1 MNLAWLSVGAL
12 VVAILVSCTTR
23 LNVGLLALAFA
34 WIIGVYFGGMSLAD
48 VTSGFPVQLFLTLCG
63 VTLLFSQ
70 AQVNGTLERVAHHA
84 VRLCK
89 GHAGLVPMMFFALA
103 ATLASVGPGNIA
115 TAALI
120 APMAM
125 ASAARA
131 GIPAFLMAIMVAN
144 GASAG
149 SLSPFAPTGIIVN
162 GIMARIGMPG
172 LEWPTYYNNALAHTV
187 IAFSGY
193 FVLGGWKLFRR
204 THRAVALERE
214 AIPDGNPPH
223 PAPDEAPDKA
233 KEQPFEARHW
243 ITLATIFVL
252 ITSVVFLEV
261 NVGMGAFACAVLL
274 ALLRVAD
281 HQESIKRMPWAV
293 IMMVSGVTVLIAL
306 LEKTQGLD
314 LFVQLLARLTSRD
327 TATAMTAFVTGL
339 ISVYSST
346 SGVVL
351 PAFLPTIPGLI
362 ERLGGGDAFAIASS
376 MNVGAHLVDV
386 SPLSTTGALCLAGAT
401 GSQDTRDLFNKLLAW
416 GLSMTVVGAVVCY
429 LLFGRG

>member
-1 MNLAWLSVGAL
+1 MPDGEDQSREQPALSLPKG
-12 VVAILVSCTTR
+12 
-23 LNVGLLALAFA
+23 
-34 WIIGVYFGGMSLAD
+34 
-48 VTSGFPVQLFLTLCG
+48 
-63 VTLLFSQ
+63 
-70 AQVNGTLERVAHHA
+70 ERPGQ
-84 VRLCK
+84 K
-89 GHAGLVPMMFFALA
+89 LA
-103 ATLASVGPGNIA
+103 ATLAPLPG
-115 TAALI
+115 
-120 APMAM
+120 
-125 ASAARA
+125 
-131 GIPAFLMAIMVAN
+131 
-144 GASAG
+144 
-149 SLSPFAPTGIIVN
+149 
-162 GIMARIGMPG
+162 
-172 LEWPTYYNNALAHTV
+172 E
-187 IAFSGY
+187 
-193 FVLGGWKLFRR
+193 
-204 THRAVALERE
+204 
-214 AIPDGNPPH
+214 PP
-223 PAPDEAPDKA
+223 
-233 KEQPFEARHW
+233 EQPFEASHW
-243 ITLATIFVL
+243 ITLGTIFAL

-281 HQESIKRMPWAV
+281 HTESIKRMPWAV

-314 LFVQLLARLTSRD
+314 LFVALLARLTSRD